1 MNREI
6 PIFFTIDDAYAPFLA
21 VALRSAIAHASPD
34 RHYGKKLT
42 YAFEDTDIAGWK
54 EAL

>member
-34 RHYGKKLT
+34 RHYRAIILHQDLSG
-42 YAFEDTDIAGWK
+42 ARS
-54 EAL
+54 